1 MLVQVTK
8 PQAASRMA
16 LIFFFFKQHL
26 SRYPKPGDF
35 FGFGGFCLFVCL
47 FGWVF
52 FSAKGLPWLCGQSS
66 KWWIIIRGLL
76 LEKQESSLGGGE
88 VLGGGG
94 EGWGK
99 GRGGG
104 GGGTRAWRGRGLPRT
119 SASRWAGLPSLRGE
133 DRRRVI
139 SGAGARGFASRPLPA
154 SAGKSF
160 EQARCQRALNQE

>member
-1 MLVQVTK
+1 
-8 PQAASRMA
+8 MA

-104 GGGTRAWRGRGLPRT
+104 GAVPVLGAEEGFLVRLRPDELVSPACGGRT
-119 SASRWAGLPSLRGE
+119 G
-133 DRRRVI
+133 
-139 SGAGARGFASRPLPA
+139 GAL
-154 SAGKSF
+154 
-160 EQARCQRALNQE
+160 

>member
-1 MLVQVTK
+1 
-8 PQAASRMA
+8 MA

-104 GGGTRAWRGRGLPRT
+104 GRYPCLARKRASSYVCVQMSWSPQPAGGGQAARYKRGRGPRV
-119 SASRWAGLPSLRGE
+119 
-133 DRRRVI
+133 RVPPP
-139 SGAGARGFASRPLPA
+139 ARVCREEL
-154 SAGKSF
+154 
-160 EQARCQRALNQE
+160 